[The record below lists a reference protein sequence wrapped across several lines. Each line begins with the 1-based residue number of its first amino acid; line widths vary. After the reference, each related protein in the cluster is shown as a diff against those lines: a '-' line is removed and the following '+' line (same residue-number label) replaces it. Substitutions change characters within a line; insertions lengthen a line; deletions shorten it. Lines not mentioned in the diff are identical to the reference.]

1 MFNKFKYIF
10 FLIVTT
16 PKFPIIISLNLFSI
30 LFIFAG
36 LPLLIPA
43 LEYLKT
49 NPSNEHFEKYTN
61 YLNNFFIYFGIEI
74 NFYSLVITASLFIF
88 IGQFTLLFIELF
100 NKKIR
105 LMMEKNFIQNLI
117 EGYYHSNWNWISSD
131 KSGRFQSAINREA
144 AAASEAHQDSQRILT
159 SLLQVFIYVFIVM
172 FISIEITFSSLIFFL
187 FLIIVNL
194 FYSNKINYIS
204 KNANESFNNLSNK
217 VSGLTQ
223 NKKLIKASQ
232 NYQSFFNLIF
242 LQIDKLFGLK
252 WKLNLLDGLL
262 SGFTV
267 IAGYFFIVTI
277 FLIHNFIGLTFSELL
292 ILVLIFGRLAPQFYN
307 LALNYA
313 RIAER
318 MPIHQSIHSRI
329 LSMKNKKEI
338 TGETAYKK
346 NSYIL
351 FDGVDF
357 SYSKNKK
364 ILNEINL
371 KIDAFKTTSLVG
383 LSGAGKSTVLDL
395 LLGLIHPT
403 NGKIYYGNIHHN
415 EIDIISFRKKVAY
428 VSQDTTLFD
437 GSVKFNL
444 TIGNQGVSDED
455 IYKACKNSMID
466 EFINEL
472 PLKLETEIGEN
483 GIKLSGGQRQRIAL
497 CRALLSNPEILI
509 LDEATSQL
517 DYETEMYIRKA
528 INNLHNKLTI
538 IIVAHRLSTVKN
550 SDIIYVID
558 QGDIVEKGDYNFLI
572 NNKGIMS
579 YLSEIQGK

>member
-1 MFNKFKYIF
+1 
-10 FLIVTT
+10 
-16 PKFPIIISLNLFSI
+16 
-30 LFIFAG
+30 
-36 LPLLIPA
+36 
-43 LEYLKT
+43 
-49 NPSNEHFEKYTN
+49 
-61 YLNNFFIYFGIEI
+61 
-74 NFYSLVITASLFIF
+74 
-88 IGQFTLLFIELF
+88 
-100 NKKIR
+100 
-105 LMMEKNFIQNLI
+105 
-117 EGYYHSNWNWISSD
+117 
-131 KSGRFQSAINREA
+131 
-144 AAASEAHQDSQRILT
+144 
-159 SLLQVFIYVFIVM
+159 
-172 FISIEITFSSLIFFL
+172 
-187 FLIIVNL
+187 
-194 FYSNKINYIS
+194 
-204 KNANESFNNLSNK
+204 
-217 VSGLTQ
+217 
-223 NKKLIKASQ
+223 
-232 NYQSFFNLIF
+232 
-242 LQIDKLFGLK
+242 
-252 WKLNLLDGLL
+252 
-262 SGFTV
+262 
-267 IAGYFFIVTI
+267 
-277 FLIHNFIGLTFSELL
+277 
-292 ILVLIFGRLAPQFYN
+292 
-307 LALNYA
+307 
-313 RIAER
+313 
-318 MPIHQSIHSRI
+318 
-329 LSMKNKKEI
+329 
-338 TGETAYKK
+338 
-346 NSYIL
+346 
-351 FDGVDF
+351 
-357 SYSKNKK
+357 
-364 ILNEINL
+364 
-371 KIDAFKTTSLVG
+371 TSLVG

-579 YLSEIQGK
+579 YLSEIQG